1 MKITKRKGKE
11 KTVYGIIG
19 LGRFG
24 TALAQTL
31 AESGAELIV
40 IDNDEGKVR
49 EIRELTENAY
59 VVQSLD
65 KKSLAETGIAGCDI
79 AVVCI
84 GEQMDVSILTTL
96 NLISLGVGKVISKA
110 RSAEHG
116 EILEKLG
123 AEVVYPEHD
132 MALRLATRLETSRVL
147 DYMQLNEQLNISK
160 LELPTSLAGKTVVEA
175 DLRGSFGLN
184 IVAIEHGGEVSDFI
198 RPDTLFRAGD
208 VLIVAGSKTGIAKL
222 SELN

>member
-1 MKITKRKGKE
+1 M
-11 KTVYGIIG
+11 YGIIG

-24 TALAQTL
+24 MALAEAL

-40 IDNDEGKVR
+40 LDNDEGKVR
-49 EIRELTENAY
+49 EMREMTENAY
-59 VVQSLD
+59 IVQSLD

-96 NLISLGVGKVISKA
+96 NLITLGVRKVIAKA

-160 LELPTSLAGKTVVEA
+160 LELPLSLAGKTVIEA
-175 DLRGSFGLN
+175 DLRGRFGVN
-184 IVAIEHGGEVSDFI
+184 IVAIEHGGEVCDLI
-198 RPDTLFRAGD
+198 RPDMQFAVGD
-208 VLIVAGSKTGIAKL
+208 ILIVAGKKEGIAEL
-222 SELN
+222 SALS